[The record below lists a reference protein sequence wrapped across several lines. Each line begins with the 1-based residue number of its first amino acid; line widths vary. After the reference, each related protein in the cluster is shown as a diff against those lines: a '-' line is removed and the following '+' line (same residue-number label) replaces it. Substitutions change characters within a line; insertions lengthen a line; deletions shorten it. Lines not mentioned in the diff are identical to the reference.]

1 MGWPPAHLAWCP
13 RAPPSTPLL
22 RGLWARASSGRA
34 ELGTAGAR
42 GGPRG
47 RPGGEARARPG
58 SLRDAGETGLG
69 SGDGA
74 RARGHGSGLRPALG
88 RPCAQAPSGQH
99 PRLCSPPRRVPPLLS
114 LSFPVS
120 TALLGDALRGSWPP
134 APRRPGSRAGPGCWG
149 GRSPGPPWAGTLGG
163 GATQDGMEMAG
174 RTGGLTGPR
183 AHTEAQRWPGRLG
196 HGPAEAPA
204 GHRALAEAGLGP
216 DAVLPGPHTPERASR
231 QPAPHRRP
239 DAHHTPSLPWAP
251 PHPRRC
257 AHSPPDT
264 EHGPRAPGATRLGG
278 PGCCVASLGPAGGP
292 LL

>member
-1 MGWPPAHLAWCP
+1 M
-13 RAPPSTPLL
+13 
-22 RGLWARASSGRA
+22 
-34 ELGTAGAR
+34 
-42 GGPRG
+42 
-47 RPGGEARARPG
+47 
-58 SLRDAGETGLG
+58 G

-74 RARGHGSGLRPALG
+74 GARGHGSGLRPALG
-88 RPCAQAPSGQH
+88 RLCAQAPSGQH
-99 PRLCSPPRRVPPLLS
+99 PRPCSPPRRVPPPLS
-114 LSFPVS
+114 LFPCQHCPARRGPEGLVATCS
-120 TALLGDALRGSWPP
+120 QAAWLPGGAGVLGGPQ
-134 APRRPGSRAGPGCWG
+134 PGPTVGGDVG
-149 GRSPGPPWAGTLGG
+149 GRGDTGWNGDG
-163 GATQDGMEMAG
+163 GAD
-174 RTGGLTGPR
+174 GGLTGPR

-257 AHSPPDT
+257 AHSHPT
-264 EHGPRAPGATRLGG
+264 LSTAPGPPAPPGLGG
-278 PGCCVASLGPAGGP
+278 PCCCVASLGPAGGP